1 MGPMLFSWQ
10 NKCTERSVKMFKH
23 KKRHEA
29 QYATPADAEVIMK
42 RLVILTPAYTIP
54 NLFYLHPVGMSR
66 KNMEKEKGI
75 YTI

>member
-10 NKCTERSVKMFKH
+10 NKRTVKIGKMFKH

-42 RLVILTPAYTIP
+42 RLGYNAASVHHTESILLAS
-54 NLFYLHPVGMSR
+54 NWNV
-66 KNMEKEKGI
+66 KEK
-75 YTI
+75 YKKSQFY

>member
-10 NKCTERSVKMFKH
+10 NKCTVNPVKRFKH

-42 RLVILTPAYTIP
+42 RLGHTATSVHHTESIL
-54 NLFYLHPVGMSR
+54 LV
-66 KNMEKEKGI
+66 
-75 YTI
+75 